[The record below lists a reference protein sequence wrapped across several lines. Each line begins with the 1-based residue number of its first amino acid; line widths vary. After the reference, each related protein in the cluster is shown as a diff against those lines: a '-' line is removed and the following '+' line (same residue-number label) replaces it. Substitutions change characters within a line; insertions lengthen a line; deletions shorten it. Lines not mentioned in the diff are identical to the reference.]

1 MLQHA
6 LPEELRSSI
15 SMKMFREFVG
25 LSAAEFSN
33 ELYMSVNEV
42 RELVNNGMYV
52 GSHGSSHHWLDKISL
67 EEQRKDIEQSLKF
80 LRGVGAST
88 ADWVMCYP
96 YGAYNDDTI
105 SVLKSFDAALGI
117 TTEVRVANLISD
129 NPLELPRLDTNDFPK

>member
-1 MLQHA
+1 M
-6 LPEELRSSI
+6 
-15 SMKMFREFVG
+15 G
-25 LSAAEFSN
+25 C
-33 ELYMSVNEV
+33 
-42 RELVNNGMYV
+42 V

-80 LRGVGAST
+80 LRSVGAST